1 MNPAHRTLRWS
12 ASAGVAAC
20 VALFMI
26 GAVADEKKVN
36 WAQDVLPILSRDCT
50 GADCHGAGFRAEDLD
65 LETDAYKAIFKVKS
79 TQQPKLMI
87 VAPKSAKE
95 SYLWH
100 KISGTH
106 KSDEVKG
113 KGETMPLSRGM
124 LEKKDLEKIKA
135 WIEQGAGKD

>member
-1 MNPAHRTLRWS
+1 MYRVTYFWLVS
-12 ASAGVAAC
+12 V
-20 VALFMI
+20 VALVGFFL
-26 GAVADEKKVN
+26 VTSRADDKKIS

-50 GADCHGAGFRAEDLD
+50 GADCHGSGFKAEDLD
-65 LETDAYKAIFKVKS
+65 LETDAYKAIFKLKS
-79 TQQPKLMI
+79 SQQPKLML

-100 KISGTH
+100 KVSGTH

-135 WIEQGAGKD
+135 WIEQGAAKE